1 MIESQE
7 PNRRNVNCVRKRTK
21 EIEKVTCCPSAAVLP
36 FFCTLMPTIN
46 TYLCHKKRLRLFFPS
61 ITDSGRAA
69 KDPPFCASS
78 RTFKR
83 RIFKNFNV
91 G

>member
-46 TYLCHKKRLRLFFPS
+46 TYLCHKKRLRLFFVPS
-61 ITDSGRAA
+61 ITDSGRAVKILRFA
-69 KDPPFCASS
+69 LLQERLSGGS
-78 RTFKR
+78 L
-83 RIFKNFNV
+83 RILM
-91 G
+91 